1 MKSVK
6 IVFSFVLLT
15 FVLNLAGCAGGGASS
30 CPNGGTGSSGGTGSG
45 SGGVQSSS
53 PCPPPA
59 GGGSG
64 GSGGTGTTVAGGSSF
79 ALVYAAGSS
88 TVDAGGLTSK
98 NVFGS
103 LSPYTSPT
111 LTGSGTDNMLI
122 VNKKFVYI
130 PQSSSNF
137 IEAFTINR
145 ATGGLTAVAGSPFKI
160 TFPADT
166 IASDPQGRFLF
177 IGNEGGGDIASFQ
190 INQTTGALTP
200 SPNSPINSPTIFSAD
215 VFTVDGAGKYLY
227 VGEQDSSASALVHG
241 FVIDQTTGSLTDI
254 PGSPFALGVATLHA
268 DPTGKYLLGIRGYVD
283 LGGSSGDNN
292 IYVFAINSSTGF
304 PTPVTGSPF
313 PMNGAANEFAVHP
326 NGKFVYTMDVAT
338 GSTAAPL
345 EGFQMDQTTGVLTP
359 LTGSPFAALPGAAQC
374 MFEQTGVAM
383 FCSKTY
389 FGSDFEVF
397 NVDPNSGAISH
408 TVPDL
413 SLGSNTPF
421 AVTD

>member
-1 MKSVK
+1 
-6 IVFSFVLLT
+6 
-15 FVLNLAGCAGGGASS
+15 
-30 CPNGGTGSSGGTGSG
+30 
-45 SGGVQSSS
+45 
-53 PCPPPA
+53 
-59 GGGSG
+59 
-64 GSGGTGTTVAGGSSF
+64 
-79 ALVYAAGSS
+79 
-88 TVDAGGLTSK
+88 
-98 NVFGS
+98 
-103 LSPYTSPT
+103 
-111 LTGSGTDNMLI
+111 MLI

-227 VGEQDSSASALVHG
+227 VGEQDSGASALVHG

>member
-30 CPNGGTGSSGGTGSG
+30 CPNGGTGSSGGTSSG
-45 SGGVQSSS
+45 SGGVQSSG
-53 PCPPPA
+53 PCPP
-59 GGGSG
+59 SG
-64 GSGGTGTTVAGGSSF
+64 GSGGCGDTGTIVAGGRSF

-88 TVDAGGLTSK
+88 TVDAGGLTCK
-98 NVFGS
+98 NVVGS
-103 LSPYTSPT
+103 RSPCTSPT
-111 LTGSGTDNMLI
+111 LTGSGADNMLI

-227 VGEQDSSASALVHG
+227 VGEQDSGASAL
-241 FVIDQTTGSLTDI
+241 
-254 PGSPFALGVATLHA
+254 
-268 DPTGKYLLGIRGYVD
+268 
-283 LGGSSGDNN
+283 
-292 IYVFAINSSTGF
+292 
-304 PTPVTGSPF
+304 
-313 PMNGAANEFAVHP
+313 
-326 NGKFVYTMDVAT
+326 
-338 GSTAAPL
+338 
-345 EGFQMDQTTGVLTP
+345 
-359 LTGSPFAALPGAAQC
+359 
-374 MFEQTGVAM
+374 
-383 FCSKTY
+383 
-389 FGSDFEVF
+389 
-397 NVDPNSGAISH
+397 
-408 TVPDL
+408 
-413 SLGSNTPF
+413 
-421 AVTD
+421 